1 MFPDRFLQELPL
13 DVEIGHQLLQR
24 VVFFLQHA
32 RFMRTSRACLAVL
45 PSPSIKRG
53 LRDAQLPAHCHQW
66 RACLDLRNRLPD
78 LIVGELAR
86 SHRFSVSPAEAVGL
100 PGAITRT
107 RRTFPT

>member
-13 DVEIGHQLLQR
+13 DVEIGHKLLQR
-24 VVFFLQHA
+24 VVFFLQYA

-86 SHRFSVSPAEAVGL
+86 SHRFSVSPAEAVSYTHLTL
-100 PGAITRT
+100 PTNREV
-107 RRTFPT
+107 